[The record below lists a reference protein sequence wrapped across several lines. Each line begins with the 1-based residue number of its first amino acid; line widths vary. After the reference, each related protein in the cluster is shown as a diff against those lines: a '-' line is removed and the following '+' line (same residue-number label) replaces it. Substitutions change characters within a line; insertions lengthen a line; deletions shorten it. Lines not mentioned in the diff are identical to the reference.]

1 MKPTDEIKMIR
12 KLKHIVIKQTQMIR
26 ILSGIVDELDGRL
39 YILEQMAFKKQAL
52 AEATKEG
59 GILLRRV

>member
-39 YILEQMAFKKQAL
+39 YILEQRAFKKQAL

-59 GILLRRV
+59 GGK

>member
-39 YILEQMAFKKQAL
+39 YILEQRAFKKQAL
-52 AEATKEG
+52 AEAIKEAEKNE
-59 GILLRRV
+59 